1 MYQKEWRT
9 AIRQCEEAG
18 ERGGMDWVWVVLESL
33 PGGEL
38 LYKTEQEGKKKRRQ
52 CWGV

>member
-9 AIRQCEEAG
+9 GIRQCEEAG
-18 ERGGMDWVWVVLESL
+18 ERGGMDWVWAVLESL

-38 LYKTEQEGKKKRRQ
+38 P
-52 CWGV
+52 